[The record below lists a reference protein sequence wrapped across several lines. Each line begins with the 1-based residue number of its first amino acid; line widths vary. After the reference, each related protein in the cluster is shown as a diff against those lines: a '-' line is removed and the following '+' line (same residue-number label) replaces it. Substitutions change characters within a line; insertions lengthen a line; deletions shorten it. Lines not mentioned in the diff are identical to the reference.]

1 MAGNYYEINACKDLL
16 NIDVTDTAEDEL
28 LNRFGIVSN
37 SHIDNILKAHDE
49 RIPLK
54 VPNVLAD
61 IKASANY
68 YVCSLFRGKRGDTDS
83 AKFWM
88 DQSINTINGLIM
100 NLEID
105 GAPQVV
111 ERFTGRRWYSS
122 DSHYLADW

>member
-1 MAGNYYEINACKDLL
+1 MAGNDYEINACKDLL
-16 NIDVTDTAEDEL
+16 NIDITDTVEDEL
-28 LNRFGIVSN
+28 LNRFGRVAN
-37 SHIDNILKAHDE
+37 AHIDNILKAHDE

-54 VPNVLAD
+54 IPNVLAD

-68 YVCSLFRGKRGDTDS
+68 YVCSLFRGKRGDVES

-88 DQSINTINGLIM
+88 DQSVETINGLIM

-111 ERFTGRRWYSS
+111 ERFTGRRFSG
-122 DSHYLADW
+122 DAHYLAEW